1 MPRSRTLLNRV
12 TLAVCGLAAVAVGGL
27 LCLGH
32 TSWRSAVPDR
42 WSALSSPHTPLVPA
56 ERLASMRG
64 QEWWTPTVMATSII
78 AAVLLTWWGA
88 RQLRTGRRRLV
99 ALPVSRSHLHTR
111 ALEDTLAGLVEDVDG
126 VAHCRPRVRGGTRS
140 GRLDAVLRVSLHQ
153 DTTPSTVL
161 PPLTR
166 IASDTGDALAP
177 YRFRM
182 HIRFSARS
190 HRRPHVR

>member
-12 TLAVCGLAAVAVGGL
+12 ALALGGL
-27 LCLGH
+27 LAVATGGWLSLGH
-32 TSWRSAVPDR
+32 TSWLSAVPER
-42 WSALSSPHTPLVPA
+42 WSALGADTPLVPA

-64 QEWWTPTVMATSII
+64 QEWWTPTVMAASVLAT
-78 AAVLLTWWGA
+78 VLLAWWGV

-99 ALPVSRSHLHTR
+99 VLPTSRSHLRTR

-126 VAHCRPRVRGGTRS
+126 VAHCRPRVRGGSRS
-140 GRLDAVLRVSLHQ
+140 GRLDAVLHVRLHQ

>member
-1 MPRSRTLLNRV
+1 MPRSRTLLNRIA
-12 TLAVCGLAAVAVGGL
+12 LALCGLVAVAAGAWL
-27 LCLGH
+27 SLGH
-32 TSWRSAVPDR
+32 TSWQSAGPER
-42 WSALSSPHTPLVPA
+42 WSALGADTPLVPA

-64 QEWWTPTVMATSII
+64 QEWWTPTVMAASVV
-78 AAVLLTWWGA
+78 AAVLLAWWAA

-99 ALPVSRSHLHTR
+99 ALPTSRSHLRTR

-126 VAHCRPRVRGGTRS
+126 VAHCRPRVRGGSRT
-140 GRLDAVLRVSLHQ
+140 GRLDAVLHVRLHQ